1 MTILLGENSGT
12 GSPVHHVPQFP
23 VIGYGLERL
32 RAGRYVLQPAHKRS
46 KITRPLG
53 PEETVFLWN
62 RLSRSL
68 LWRQLPILS

>member
-1 MTILLGENSGT
+1 
-12 GSPVHHVPQFP
+12 